1 MLALELGAAAWVT
14 FIVGEAGPDRI
25 ALANRLALLVGA
37 FQSRR
42 GSRLIYFIN
51 GTAMSSEGK
60 PARVRRSAPVT
71 TATFDHAVV
80 ALGVERSGIAVFTGE
95 A

>member
-37 FQSRR
+37 FPIASWVEIDLLHQRHR
-42 GSRLIYFIN
+42 N
-51 GTAMSSEGK
+51 
-60 PARVRRSAPVT
+60 
-71 TATFDHAVV
+71 
-80 ALGVERSGIAVFTGE
+80 VERGQARTG